1 MVIKNIN
8 IFSIKILLITSEI
21 TKKLLTIHKKII
33 CAIEKVV

>member
-8 IFSIKILLITSEI
+8 IFSIKILLITSEM
-21 TKKLLTIHKKII
+21 TKKLLTIYKKII